1 MRLSELIESINGVPV
16 YAAKRRSG
24 EKKAAETEIT
34 GISDDSR
41 GIGRGEACLALGG
54 GSADG
59 RECAAKAARKGAA
72 AIVAETPVDLSGTEN
87 PPPQILVK
95 DAREAIA
102 LAACAFYGNPAKKM
116 RVAGVTGTN
125 GKTTVTYL
133 LASVFEAAGEKTGI
147 IGTTGIFYGGTR
159 IAPELTTPD
168 PVFLQKTLAD
178 MAKQGVTF
186 VAMEVSAHAV

>member
-41 GIGRGEACLALGG
+41 YIGRGEAFFALGG

-59 RECAAKAARKGAA
+59 RDFAAEAARKGAA

-95 DAREAIA
+95 DAREAIS
-102 LAACAFYGNPAKKM
+102 LAACAFYGNPAKKCAW
-116 RVAGVTGTN
+116 RG
-125 GKTTVTYL
+125 
-133 LASVFEAAGEKTGI
+133 
-147 IGTTGIFYGGTR
+147 
-159 IAPELTTPD
+159 
-168 PVFLQKTLAD
+168 
-178 MAKQGVTF
+178 
-186 VAMEVSAHAV
+186 